1 MVDPTE
7 DQLDNADQHAAI
19 LTAKLTTAVLS
30 FPSVGSVHQ
39 QPADNHHKQPTQLT
53 KLKEGVCGY
62 HQMNGDRALNFKC
75 APQGPDSYTSD
86 MHMMRRRP
94 QKFLVDIGACVSIT
108 LVSNTQQLFTDIK
121 TFLTLMA
128 ANGTS
133 ITKYG
138 TAIRT
143 IQLNGCACERGFT
156 SAQTSVPLLG
166 GDFLA
171 HHGLIVVLK
180 HGRLAD
186 PEAIMAVQPQRNP
199 VQQPVNTS
207 LVNNTPYQHAVDRF
221 CDVFFPQLRQ
231 QRGAVP
237 KNGVYHHIA
246 TSDPVVFSRPLH
258 LGPQKLHH
266 ATTSFQEME
275 AMGVCTKAQVQGS
288 PATHDTE
295 DRRHL
300 EICNSFKKYRQ

>member
-1 MVDPTE
+1 
-7 DQLDNADQHAAI
+7 
-19 LTAKLTTAVLS
+19 
-30 FPSVGSVHQ
+30 
-39 QPADNHHKQPTQLT
+39 
-53 KLKEGVCGY
+53 
-62 HQMNGDRALNFKC
+62 MNGDRALNLKC
-75 APQGPDSYTSD
+75 TPRCIYKPYAHDEKTST
-86 MHMMRRRP
+86 
-94 QKFLVDIGACVSIT
+94 KFLVDIGACVSIT
-108 LVSNTQQLFTDIK
+108 LVSCTQQLFTDFK
-121 TFLTLMA
+121 TSLTLMA
-128 ANGTS
+128 VNGTS

-143 IQLNGCACERGFT
+143 IQLNGYACEQSFT

-166 GDFLA
+166 GDFLT

-186 PEAIMAVQPQRNP
+186 PEAIMVVQPQCNP

-221 CDVFFPQLRQ
+221 CHVFCPQLRQ

-237 KNGVYHHIA
+237 KNGVYHHIT

-258 LGPQKLHH
+258 LGLQKLQH

-275 AMGVCTKAQVQGS
+275 AMRVCTKASS
-288 PATHDTE
+288 PGQPCYT
-295 DRRHL
+295 
-300 EICNSFKKYRQ
+300 